1 MGKAPS
7 NLADLTY
14 FKKVAEKQV
23 DIGRKA
29 AFLINTGNMVS
40 NTGLDLM
47 QASGFTVVADKI
59 NYMRFMS
66 HFRRCVHS
74 FRAKSVESLLFVLLC
89 YCAVYIVV
97 SFSQR

>member
-1 MGKAPS
+1 MQGIELTYRRDIRMGKAPAD
-7 NLADLTY
+7 LADSPY

-23 DIGRKA
+23 DIGRKV

-59 NYMRFMS
+59 NFIRFMS
-66 HFRRCVHS
+66 HFRRCV
-74 FRAKSVESLLFVLLC
+74 FGCPFSLVWH
-89 YCAVYIVV
+89 VD
-97 SFSQR
+97 